1 MTFLEII
8 NGVLSRLREQTVTT
22 NLETDYSILSG
33 LLVNDAKNQVEQAHE
48 WSALRKTIEFST
60 VVGQTTY
67 PLTTAFQSAI
77 LKSAM
82 NVDNKSYLKRQT
94 KDWMNNFTVL
104 NTAATGDPTSFAY
117 MATDVNNFLQVQL
130 YPTPNKIQTIK
141 FDMVVPQADLADD
154 TTRLTIPSQPVIQ
167 LAFAMALRE
176 RGETGGISA
185 QEQFAVAQRSLGDA
199 ISIDAYKYPEE
210 LIWYAV

>member
-33 LLVNDAKNQVEQAHE
+33 LLVNDAKNQVEQSHE

-82 NVDNKSYLKRQT
+82 NVDNKSYLKQQT

-104 NTAATGDPTSFAY
+104 NTAATGNPTSFAY
-117 MATDVNNFLQVQL
+117 MGTDTNNYLQVQL
-130 YPTPNKIQTIK
+130 YPTPDKIQTIK

-154 TTRLTIPSQPVIQ
+154 TTQLTIPSQPVIQ

-199 ISIDAYKYPEE
+199 IAIDAYKYPDE

>member
-33 LLVNDAKNQVEQAHE
+33 LLVNDAKNQVEQSHE

-60 VVGQTTY
+60 AVGQTTY

-82 NVDNKSYLKRQT
+82 NVDNKSYLKQQT

-104 NTAATGDPTSFAY
+104 NTAATGNPTSFAY
-117 MATDVNNFLQVQL
+117 MGTDTNNYLQVQL
-130 YPTPNKIQTIK
+130 YPTPDKIQTIK

-154 TTRLTIPSQPVIQ
+154 TTQLTIPSQPVIQ

-199 ISIDAYKYPEE
+199 IAIDAYKYPDE

>member
-48 WSALRKTIEFST
+48 WTALRKTIEFNT
-60 VVGQTTY
+60 VVGTTTY
-67 PLTTAFQSAI
+67 SLTSAYQSAI
-77 LKSAM
+77 LKCAM
-82 NVDNKSYLKRQT
+82 NTGNKTYLRQQT
-94 KDWMNNFTVL
+94 KDWMNDRTVL
-104 NTAATGDPTSFAY
+104 NTAATGEPTSFAY
-117 MATDVNNFLQVQL
+117 MGTDANNYLQVQL
-130 YPTPNKIQTIK
+130 YPTPDKIQTIK
-141 FDMVVPQADLADD
+141 FDMVVPQADLSDD
-154 TTRLTIPSQPVIQ
+154 TTQLTIPSQPIIQ

-199 ISIDAYKYPEE
+199 IAIDANKYPEE
-210 LIWYAV
+210 LVFYSV

>member
-33 LLVNDAKNQVEQAHE
+33 LLVNDAKNQVEQSHE

-82 NVDNKSYLKRQT
+82 NVDNKSYLKQQT

-104 NTAATGDPTSFAY
+104 NTAATGSPTSFAY
-117 MATDVNNFLQVQL
+117 MGTDTNNYLQVQL
-130 YPTPNKIQTIK
+130 YPTPDKIQTIK
-141 FDMVVPQADLADD
+141 FDMVVPQADLSDD
-154 TTRLTIPSQPVIQ
+154 TTQLTIPSQPVIQ

-199 ISIDAYKYPEE
+199 IAIDAYKYPDE

>member
-22 NLETDYSILSG
+22 NLETDYSIVSG

-185 QEQFAVAQRSLGDA
+185 QEQSAVAQRSLGDA